1 MLKKE
6 WKSLFKNPLLILVI
20 VAIITIPT
28 IYTTLFLGSM
38 WDPYGKLDKLPVA
51 VVNEDQEV
59 LYEGK
64 KLHIG
69 KDLIKKLK
77 EKREL
82 DFHFTT
88 KEDAEQGIKNGTYY
102 MVITV
107 PENFSK
113 NATSLT
119 EKNPKKMELLYET
132 NPGTNYIASKMS
144 ESAMEKMKHQ
154 VSEEVIKTYT
164 ETMFDNIVKLGDGL
178 EEGADGA
185 NKIKDGLDKVKD
197 GNFTLS
203 DKLKKLAS
211 SSLTLK
217 SGNESFTQGLNQY
230 MEGVSK
236 VSKGTKQ
243 LTSGVNQLS
252 EKVSKGTKQLVDGED
267 TFSKGLVAYTDGVK
281 QASTGVSKLSE
292 KSDDLVNG
300 TKAVVNGVN
309 SLHEGVTKV
318 KTGLEVMSQKVDLPK
333 EKQEQTKML
342 IEALPQMNE
351 AIQSLD
357 QALQADGSKMNEQQI
372 LATIAT
378 LKTQIHTL
386 AQTSNQVLPAS
397 VLAIQT
403 YSGGLEAVKDGLT
416 KEEGLLAGISQ
427 IEQGTSALKGGL
439 EGKKGLYEGVQ
450 AYTQG
455 VSKVQVGLQTLEE
468 KSEQLKAGNEQL
480 KQGIGALQEGI
491 ETGASQLVA
500 GSQELEQGVSKL
512 QENDST
518 LLEGANKISD
528 GIAKI
533 SDGSKKL
540 ENGSEKVG
548 DGLEELTDGA
558 GTLSEK
564 LSDGVKEVRDTKTDK
579 KTVAMFSSPVEIKE
593 EKRTIVENN
602 GHAMAPYMMSVA
614 LWVGCIAF
622 SLMYPLTKYSGEL
635 SSGLSW
641 WGSKASVLYTI
652 AFLQGVVMIGCLHLF
667 NGFSPV
673 EMTKTIGFTLLA
685 SATFMSIMYFFTSTF
700 GKAGSFLMLIFMVV
714 QLAGS
719 AGTYPV
725 ELSGNFVPALNPL
738 VPFTYTVKG
747 FRSVIAG
754 GESIQRECIV
764 LMTWFIVFTL
774 LTIGIFLL
782 KTRRI
787 KQGKPLFEHWL
798 EEKGLF

>member
-6 WKSLFKNPLLILVI
+6 WKSLLKNPLLILVI

-51 VVNEDQEV
+51 VVNEDKEV

-69 KDLIKKLK
+69 KDLVEKLK

-102 MVITV
+102 MVITI
-107 PENFSK
+107 PDNFSK

-119 EKNPKKMELLYET
+119 EDSPKKMELLYET

-164 ETMFDNIVKLGDGL
+164 ETMFDNIVKVGDGL

-185 NKIKDGLDKVKD
+185 NKIKDGLEKAKD
-197 GNFTLS
+197 GNATLS
-203 DKLKKLAS
+203 EKLNKLAS

-217 SGNESFTQGLNQY
+217 SGNETLTQGLTQY
-230 MEGVSK
+230 IEGVSK
-236 VSKGTKQ
+236 VSDGTKE
-243 LTSGVNQLS
+243 LTSGVNKLS
-252 EKVSKGTKQLVDGED
+252 EKVSEGAKQLIEGED
-267 TFSKGLVAYTDGVK
+267 TFSKGLTAYTDGVK
-281 QASTGVSKLSE
+281 QANAGALQLTE

-300 TKAVVNGVN
+300 TKAVVDGVN
-309 SLHEGVTKV
+309 SLHTGVSKV
-318 KTGLEVMSQKVDLPK
+318 KSGLEVMSQKVDIPK

-342 IEALPQMNE
+342 LEALPQINE
-351 AIQSLD
+351 AIQTLD
-357 QALQADGSKMNEQQI
+357 QALQGTSEMNEQQL
-372 LATIAT
+372 LATLAT
-378 LKTQIHTL
+378 LKTKVHTL
-386 AQTSNQVLPAS
+386 AQTSNQALPAS

-403 YSGGLEAVKDGLT
+403 YSGGLEAVKEGLT
-416 KEEGLLAGISQ
+416 KEEGLIAGISQ
-427 IEQGTSALKGGL
+427 IEAGTSALKNGL
-439 EGKKGLYEGVQ
+439 NGETGLYTGIQ

-455 VSKVQVGLQTLEE
+455 VSKVQAGLETLNE
-468 KSEQLKAGNEQL
+468 KSKELKQGNKQL
-480 KQGIGALQEGI
+480 KQGITKLQSGI
-491 ETGASQLVA
+491 ETGANQLVV
-500 GSQELEQGVSKL
+500 GSDKLQQGVSKL
-512 QENDST
+512 QENDQK
-518 LLEGANKISD
+518 LLDGVDKISD
-528 GIAKI
+528 GITKI

-564 LSDGVKEVRDTKTDK
+564 LTDGAKEIRDTKTDK
-579 KTVAMFSSPVEIKE
+579 KTVTMFSSPVEIKE
-593 EKRTIVENN
+593 EKRTVVENN

-635 SSGLSW
+635 SSGISW

-652 AFLQGVVMIGCLHLF
+652 AFLQGIVMIGCLHFF

-673 EMTKTIGFTLLA
+673 EMTKTLGFTLLA

-700 GKAGSFLMLIFMVV
+700 GKVGSFLMLIFMVV

-725 ELSGNFVPALNPL
+725 ELSGDFVPSLNPF
-738 VPFTYTVKG
+738 VPFTYTVKA

-754 GESIQRECIV
+754 GESIQKECMV
-764 LMTWFIVFTL
+764 LLMWFVVFTA
-774 LTIGIFLL
+774 LTIGTFVW

>member
-6 WKSLFKNPLLILVI
+6 WKSLLKNPLLILVI

-51 VVNEDQEV
+51 VVNEDKEV
-59 LYEGK
+59 KYEGK

-69 KDLIKKLK
+69 KDLEKKLK
-77 EKREL
+77 DKREL

-88 KEDAEQGIKNGTYY
+88 KEEAEQGIKDGTYY
-102 MVITV
+102 MVIKI

-119 EKNPKKMELLYET
+119 EENPKKMELVYET

-144 ESAMEKMKHQ
+144 ESAMEKMKQQ
-154 VSEEVIKTYT
+154 VSEEVIKTYA
-164 ETMFDNIVKLGDGL
+164 ETMFDNITDIGDGL

-185 NKIKDGLDKVKD
+185 NKIKDGLKKAKD
-197 GNFTLS
+197 GNATLS
-203 DKLKKLAS
+203 EKLNKLAN

-217 SGNESFTQGLNQY
+217 SGNETLTQGLSQY
-230 MEGVSK
+230 IEGVSK
-236 VSKGTKQ
+236 VSDGTKE
-243 LTSGVNQLS
+243 LTVGVNQLS
-252 EKVSKGTKQLVDGED
+252 EKISEGTKQLIEGED
-267 TFSKGLVAYTDGVK
+267 TFSKGLTAYTDGVK
-281 QASTGVSKLSE
+281 QAKTGVLQLTE
-292 KSDDLVNG
+292 KSDALVNG
-300 TKAVVNGVN
+300 TKGVADGVN
-309 SLHEGVTKV
+309 SLHTGVSKV
-318 KTGLEVMSQKVDLPK
+318 KSGLEVMAQKVDIPK
-333 EKQEQTKML
+333 EKQEQTKVL
-342 IEALPQMNE
+342 LEALPQIND
-351 AIQSLD
+351 AIQKLD
-357 QALQADGSKMNEQQI
+357 QALQGTGEMNEQQL
-372 LATIAT
+372 LAIISA
-378 LKTQIHTL
+378 LKTQVHTL
-386 AQTSNQVLPAS
+386 AQTSNQALPAS

-403 YSGGLEAVKDGLT
+403 YSSGLESVKDGLT
-416 KEEGLLAGISQ
+416 KEEGLIAGISQ
-427 IEQGTSALKGGL
+427 IEAGTSALKDGL
-439 EGKKGLYEGVQ
+439 NGENGLYAGVT

-455 VSKVQVGLQTLEE
+455 VSKVQSGLETLDE
-468 KSEQLKAGNEQL
+468 KSSELKQGNQQL
-480 KQGIGALQEGI
+480 KQGIAKLQSGV
-491 ETGASQLVA
+491 ETGANQLVA
-500 GSQELEQGVSKL
+500 GSDKLQQGVSKL
-512 QENDST
+512 QENDRK
-518 LLEGANKISD
+518 LLDGANKISD
-528 GIAKI
+528 GITKI

-548 DGLEELTDGA
+548 DGLKELTDGA

-564 LSDGVKEVRDTKTDK
+564 LIDGAKKIQNTKTDEN
-579 KTVAMFSSPVEIKE
+579 TVTMFSSPVEIKE
-593 EKRTIVENN
+593 EKRTVVENN

-635 SSGLSW
+635 LSGLSW

-652 AFLQGVVMIGCLHLF
+652 AFMQGLVMISCLHLF

-673 EMTKTIGFTLLA
+673 EMTKTVGFTLLA

-725 ELSGNFVPALNPL
+725 ELSGSFVPALNPL

-754 GESIQRECIV
+754 GESIQKECMV
-764 LMTWFIVFTL
+764 LLIWFVVFTL
-774 LTIGIFLL
+774 LTIGMFLL
-782 KTRRI
+782 KTRKI